1 MSHRIRV
8 LKRLLFQ
15 LLLTASLLIAPLF
28 AWVRL
33 PILPIVLGGGQGTSQ
48 ETDESFVDDAE
59 WEVCLEQARLA
70 TQTRVRSKRRLGRAE
85 RVAEPDLDFVRGLRF
100 ALVVDVRRIKPRR
113 LFAPPYLSPRVVRLL
128 S

>member
-33 PILPIVLGGGQGTSQ
+33 PILPIVLGGGEGTSQ
-48 ETDESFVDDAE
+48 ATDESFVDDAE
-59 WEVCLEQARLA
+59 WEACLEQTRLA
-70 TQTRVRSKRRLGRAE
+70 TQARMNKRRRVVRAE
-85 RVAEPDLDFVRGLRF
+85 RVAEVDVDFARGSRF
-100 ALVVDVRRIKPRR
+100 ALVVDVRRVKPRR